1 MRKGKSTWFFLISLT
16 IVISLIMSACSNGN
30 NGSDKADGE
39 SGDTGDKQQNKELAS
54 EQVLNFVSSSDL
66 PNVDPSTATDVT
78 SFGVIN
84 RTHVGLIS
92 IEKKKAVPD
101 IAKAMPKVNEDKTVY
116 TFKIRDNAVWS
127 NGDPVTASD
136 FAFSWRRVL
145 KPETASQYAYIMDA
159 ANIKNASEIIN
170 NKSDLYG
177 KVEKLGVKAI
187 DDKTLQVTLET
198 PTPYFISLMSFVT
211 FAPLNEEFVKKQGK
225 NFAKEPENM
234 LSNGPYKLAEW
245 KHGSSWT
252 LKKNDTYWNADNVN
266 ITKANYKVVKAQNT
280 QLNLYKSDE
289 IQMDG
294 LSSEQVDAYKDTPEF
309 HSIPGNGIFWWK
321 LNVNTIPA
329 FKNEKVRKAMSMVIN
344 RENAVKVLLNNGSIA
359 AQYAVPKDF
368 ATGPSKKDFRVGT
381 EDYLPGG
388 VEEAK
393 KLWKEAKKEEGI
405 DTLELEYLT
414 TDSDVAAEL
423 AEYFA
428 NQLEKLEGMK
438 VTIRKLPWNAYL
450 EADTNGNYE
459 IGAGAGWFPD
469 YKDPMTFLGYWYSE
483 NPNNT
488 TGMEIEDY
496 DKLIEKAR
504 SLGAKPEKRWKVL
517 KKAEKVLIE
526 NAYAIPTYQSGS
538 ATIVKPYVEGVLF
551 QNYGYSTYYREAK
564 VYKH

>member
-1 MRKGKSTWFFLISLT
+1 MRKENAIRFCLITLML
-16 IVISLIMSACSNGN
+16 VIGLLMAACSSNSSTAN
-30 NGSDKADGE
+30 E
-39 SGDTGDKQQNKELAS
+39 DTDDTVDKQQNKELAS
-54 EQVLNFVSSSDL
+54 KQELNFVSSSDL

-78 SFGVIN
+78 SFKVIN

-101 IAKAMPKVNEDKTVY
+101 IAEAMPEVNEDKTVY

-136 FAFSWRRVL
+136 FVFSWRRVL

-159 ANIKNASEIIN
+159 ANIKNAAKIM
-170 NKSDLYG
+170 NKESDLYG

-187 DDKTLQVTLET
+187 DEKTLQVTLEGA
-198 PTPYFISLMSFVT
+198 TPYFVSLMSFVT
-211 FAPLNEEFVKKQGK
+211 FAPLNEEFVKEQGNK
-225 NFAKEPENM
+225 FAKEPENM
-234 LSNGPYKLAEW
+234 LSNGPYILSEW
-245 KHGSSWT
+245 KHGTSWT

-294 LSSEQVDAYKDTPEF
+294 LSSEQVDAYKDKSDF
-309 HSIPGNGIFWWK
+309 HKIPGNGVFWWK
-321 LNVNTIPA
+321 LNVNNVPE

-344 RENAVKVLLNNGSIA
+344 RENAVNVLLNNGSLA

-368 ATGPSKKDFRVGT
+368 ATGPNGKDFRDGV

-393 KLWKEAKKEEGI
+393 QLWKEAKKEEGI
-405 DTLELEYLT
+405 DTLKLEYLT

-423 AEYFA
+423 GEYFA
-428 NQLEKLEGMK
+428 NQLEKLEGME
-438 VTIRKLPWNAYL
+438 VTIKKLPWNAYL
-450 EADTNGNYE
+450 ETDTNGNYD

-469 YKDPMTFLGYWYSE
+469 YKDPMTFLGYWYSD

-488 TGMEIEDY
+488 TGMEIDDY

-504 SLGAKPEKRWKVL
+504 TLGAKPEKRWQVL
-517 KKAEKVLIE
+517 KEAEKVLIE

-538 ATIVKPYVEGVLF
+538 ATILKPYVEGVVF

>member
-1 MRKGKSTWFFLISLT
+1 MRNGKSFFILFTLLL
-16 IVISLIMSACSNGN
+16 VIGLVLAACSNDSG
-30 NGSDKADGE
+30 GSDAGDD
-39 SGDTGDKQQNKELAS
+39 SGDKTGKQNKELAS
-54 EQVLNFVSSSDL
+54 KQVLNFVSSSDL
-66 PNVDPSTATDVT
+66 PNIDPSTATDVT

-92 IEKKKAVPD
+92 IEKKKAIPD
-101 IAKAMPKVNEDKTVY
+101 MAEAMPEVNKDKTVY
-116 TFKIRDNAVWS
+116 TFKIRDDAKWS

-136 FAFSWRRVL
+136 FVFSWRRVL

-159 ANIKNASEIIN
+159 ANIKNAVEIMD
-170 NKSDLYG
+170 KQSDLYG
-177 KVEKLGVKAI
+177 KVEKLGVKAL
-187 DDKTLQVTLET
+187 DDKTLQVTLEE
-198 PTPYFISLMSFVT
+198 PTPFFISLMSFVT
-211 FAPLNEEFVKKQGK
+211 FAPLNEDFVKEQGNK
-225 NFAKEPENM
+225 FAKEPKNM
-234 LSNGPYKLAEW
+234 LSNGPYILSGW

-252 LKKNDTYWNADNVN
+252 LTKNDKYWNAEKVN
-266 ITKANYKVVKAQNT
+266 ITEANYKVVKSQNT
-280 QLNLYKSDE
+280 QLNLYKSDD

-294 LSSEQVDAYKDTPEF
+294 LSAEQVNAYKDKPEF

-321 LNVNTIPA
+321 LNVKTVPE
-329 FKNEKVRKAMSMVIN
+329 FKNEKIRKAMSMVIN

-368 ATGPSKKDFRVGT
+368 ATGPDGKDFREGV

-393 KLWKEAKKEEGI
+393 KLWQEAKKEEGI

-414 TDSDVAAEL
+414 TDSDVAGEL

-438 VTIRKLPWNAYL
+438 VTIKKLPWNAYL
-450 EADTNGNYE
+450 ETDTNGNYD

-469 YKDPMTFLGYWYSE
+469 YKDPMTFLGYWYSD

-488 TGMEIEDY
+488 TGMEIDDY

-504 SLGAKPEKRWKVL
+504 SLGAKPKERWKVL
-517 KKAEKVLIE
+517 KEAEKVLIE

-538 ATIVKPYVEGVLF
+538 ATLVKSYVEDIVF

-564 VYKH
+564 IYQH